1 MVDERTISG
10 IGRLSCRQIKRFSK
24 IGLIN
29 RLYEGGISLIESN
42 GLFQVEDVFFINRG
56 KQKEQIAVLGQ
67 VKEGAFQVGD
77 EVIIQKQSGLEIKT
91 TVVRLLA
98 FDPIEIA
105 FKGYNVGM
113 ALSDVAITDIS
124 QGDIIVKRL
133 DDNKKS

>member
-1 MVDERTISG
+1 M
-10 IGRLSCRQIKRFSK
+10 
-24 IGLIN
+24 
-29 RLYEGGISLIESN
+29 IESN